1 MNLCIALSSIYTWL
15 QRHKVHKTSWKF
27 TMQSKMKVHKIKQAF
42 LLKPTIGS
50 SQVGPWKTMI
60 SRHSLRVA
68 WSTAAVT
75 VMIESE
81 SVLTK
86 CSRKYHNAA
95 TQPAWQTFFPAITR
109 LSFLL
114 EDRDHCLSWF
124 PVIFWIGLTL
134 CHDLVRNNVASPR
147 FLREQNCPNAN
158 LIQKKTCSHCHSQF

>member
-1 MNLCIALSSIYTWL
+1 MHCTFIYIHMAAKTQSSQNLV
-15 QRHKVHKTSWKF
+15 KVHNAIENESSQNQT
-27 TMQSKMKVHKIKQAF
+27 QAF

-158 LIQKKTCSHCHSQF
+158 LIQKKTCSHCHSQI